1 MRWIG
6 FSAQLHPLRL
16 KAVNVEHERAVS
28 SQNGG
33 RAEEEEDDEEEDS
46 DREETEVQTK
56 KKKQESSYEAA
67 GDSDQE
73 AVGLPSEGEEGDE
86 GEGEDDQKEKEEPV
100 EQMALDKDRV
110 NVRIT
115 ALEVCWSARALTVC
129 RKLLV
134 AVRQL
139 WTTAMMQR
147 MDSTACLL

>member
-1 MRWIG
+1 MDW

-16 KAVNVEHERAVS
+16 KAVNVERERAVS

-46 DREETEVQTK
+46 DREETEAQTK

-86 GEGEDDQKEKEEPV
+86 GEGEDDQKEEEEPV

-139 WTTAMMQR
+139 WTIAMMQR

>member
-1 MRWIG
+1 MDW

-16 KAVNVEHERAVS
+16 KAVNVERERAVS

-33 RAEEEEDDEEEDS
+33 RAEEEEDS

-86 GEGEDDQKEKEEPV
+86 GEGEDDQKEEEEPV